1 MISPMS
7 DRGGN
12 DMEDGGATSGE
23 TGGVRRSRLLDYAEM
38 SEAAPSPAPTGDSE
52 PLISDDVGPRAA

>member
-1 MISPMS
+1 
-7 DRGGN
+7 
-12 DMEDGGATSGE
+12 MEDGGATSGE